1 MSVRPGSKFQA
12 YFYRPFRLM
21 LRAPSLWNLLRLPV
35 RASDVS
41 DWRGDEHVCWNSPF
55 LRSGYRRGQ
64 CDSDLYPLLQR
75 ATLNDGTATAK
86 LIAFE
91 HAHPVPPLAPSGR
104 CVVPSNSSIGQTT
117 TPGRLKKT
125 ELGQEVQC
133 DPFAAQS
140 GSNTHQTPHRPYY
153 DPAALWPTRLQPF
166 RAAPP
171 QWAFSAWGA
180 PVGTRGHTVRRKST
194 SAPWRRRPRDRRER
208 STLVG
213 HTYQYG
219 LEGWR
224 VPLE

>member
-1 MSVRPGSKFQA
+1 MTGWRDSRAISWLKSDPQLWFLLLPNWGCGAPGEQA
-12 YFYRPFRLM
+12 TLGVPPKKGARGIVGFSEVTKSPEESSE
-21 LRAPSLWNLLRLPV
+21 APCCASRVGW
-35 RASDVS
+35 ASDVS

-140 GSNTHQTPHRPYY
+140 RSNTHQTPHRPV
-153 DPAALWPTRLQPF
+153 L
-166 RAAPP
+166 
-171 QWAFSAWGA
+171 
-180 PVGTRGHTVRRKST
+180 
-194 SAPWRRRPRDRRER
+194 
-208 STLVG
+208 
-213 HTYQYG
+213 
-219 LEGWR
+219 
-224 VPLE
+224 

>member
-1 MSVRPGSKFQA
+1 
-12 YFYRPFRLM
+12 M
-21 LRAPSLWNLLRLPV
+21 LRAQSLWNLLRLPV

-55 LRSGYRRGQ
+55 LRSGYRQGQ

-91 HAHPVPPLAPSGR
+91 HAHPVPPLAPTGR

-153 DPAALWPTRLQPF
+153 DPAVLWPTRLLPF
-166 RAAPP
+166 RAASP

-180 PVGTRGHTVRRKST
+180 PLGTGGNIGRG
-194 SAPWRRRPRDRRER
+194 RRRRRNVGERGATGGGFGARREQTDGGGKGF
-208 STLVG
+208 S
-213 HTYQYG
+213 
-219 LEGWR
+219 WR
-224 VPLE
+224 VARHSALPVTL

>member
-1 MSVRPGSKFQA
+1 
-12 YFYRPFRLM
+12 M
-21 LRAPSLWNLLRLPV
+21 LRAQSLWNLLSLPV

-153 DPAALWPTRLQPF
+153 DPAVLWPTRLQPF
-166 RAAPP
+166 RAASRSGRFRPGARP
-171 QWAFSAWGA
+171 WAPAA
-180 PVGTRGHTVRRKST
+180 TLVAVGTAGATWANVARRVAVSWEAGG
-194 SAPWRRRPRDRRER
+194 SHPPSGVCRHWPVFQADLARMVVGA
-208 STLVG
+208 LV
-213 HTYQYG
+213 
-219 LEGWR
+219 
-224 VPLE
+224 

>member
-1 MSVRPGSKFQA
+1 
-12 YFYRPFRLM
+12 M
-21 LRAPSLWNLLRLPV
+21 LRAQSLWNLLSLPV

-153 DPAALWPTRLQPF
+153 DPAVLWPTRLTALPRRVPAVGVF
-166 RAAPP
+166 GLGRALGHRRQHWSREAPP
-171 QWAFSAWGA
+171 AQRGRTWRDGWRLWRA
-180 PVGTRGHTVRRKST
+180 PGTNGR
-194 SAPWRRRPRDRRER
+194 WRER
-208 STLVG
+208 FFLARCASQRIARNSMKT
-213 HTYQYG
+213 
-219 LEGWR
+219 W
-224 VPLE
+224 